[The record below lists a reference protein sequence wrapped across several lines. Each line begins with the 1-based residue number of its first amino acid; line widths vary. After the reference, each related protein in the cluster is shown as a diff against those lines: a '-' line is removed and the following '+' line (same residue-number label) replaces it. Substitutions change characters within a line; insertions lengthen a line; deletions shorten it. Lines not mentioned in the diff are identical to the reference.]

1 MREKNNKLYN
11 YFKNSSGK
19 CVAVISEKQM
29 AFIDSDKTE
38 FGDTHIDMA
47 ANITNAMNLPPSS
60 ADVMGQNN
68 NCVYF
73 FGSNNQYSIQFPA
86 SRKISM
92 AQKKFLNMLLDS
104 LVQGFNDRWEK
115 N

>member
-11 YFKNSSGK
+11 YFNNSSGK

-73 FGSNNQYSIQFPA
+73 LAAIISIQF
-86 SRKISM
+86 SFQHLEKY
-92 AQKKFLNMLLDS
+92 QWLKKNF
-104 LVQGFNDRWEK
+104 
-115 N
+115 